1 MAEHLGIMGDEVR
14 KAENAKQVA
23 MDPTL
28 MLCDYC
34 DGTGN
39 EFFAIYRACPIC
51 GGVKYR
57 ACPICGGVGVVD
69 AVAAGGE

>member
-39 EFFAIYRACPIC
+39 EFYAMYRTCPIC
-51 GGVKYR
+51 L
-57 ACPICGGVGVVD
+57 GVGVVD
-69 AVAAGGE
+69 AVPDGVGGSD